1 MSKASIS
8 DIATNPQAMTPLSAQ
23 IAAEFAD
30 HPQTDGPRLAAYI
43 AAKITQPGYDIIL
56 LERTAKN
63 MGIDLARFQTK
74 RAESK
79 PTYAQ
84 LKFGTQR
91 WAVLSVMKPG
101 QWYSAKE
108 IAEIAT
114 EKTSHKFEAI
124 DASAVLSALYMRN
137 HVEKVAE
144 LHQGHRRNLYIK
156 TEAAA

>member
-1 MSKASIS
+1 
-8 DIATNPQAMTPLSAQ
+8 MTPLSAQ

-43 AAKITQPGYDIIL
+43 ALKITQPNYPVIL

-63 MGIDLARFQTK
+63 MGIDLSEYKAK

-84 LKFGTQR
+84 PKFGTQR

-101 QWYSAKE
+101 QWYSAQD

-114 EKTSHKFEAI
+114 AKTSHKFEAI
-124 DASAVLSALYMRN
+124 DASGVLHGLYMRN

-156 TEAAA
+156 TEVAA